1 MSRSLAPLVFT
12 LALVLGTACTETRS
26 SRGVQVHPQVA
37 RVADAT
43 VAARTAR
50 GERLFAQHCS
60 ACHGPDGAGRG
71 PAAAFLFPPVRDL
84 THGRLRLVGS
94 TSGVPLESDIV
105 ATLRRGMPGSAM
117 PAWSWLGEPR
127 LWDLA
132 AFVRSL
138 AVDRSVVATT
148 LIVPAPRPLEWA
160 DLDRGSALYTQN
172 CAACHGE
179 DGTGTVDPRF
189 DERGELDWARDFTAG
204 LLKGGASRDELWRRI
219 RLGMPGTSM
228 GPTPLDD
235 ADTEALVAHVRT
247 LIPAGNSERYVQE
260 RRELVARRVR
270 GPLNEILGATNASAA
285 AWELADEIRVV
296 LAPLRSNPASVREAQ
311 LSALH
316 DGTSIAIRV
325 RWDDATTD
333 LSVFT
338 DTLATDAVALQ
349 FSDEVVPPLFGMGS
363 AEHPVTIWHW
373 RALRLSAAAG
383 ATDLVVAPPHVTRDS
398 RVSDVRTDAPLY
410 RRSEGVPPVPTA
422 VERLQVQG
430 LEHVASAARADAE
443 ARVIARA
450 TERGWEVVFVRSLNA
465 TASSDVVFTPGVALQ
480 VACAIWNRAAG
491 DAGAQKSVGIW
502 QELLLEP

>member
-1 MSRSLAPLVFT
+1 MSRSLAPLVVAF
-12 LALVLGTACTETRS
+12 AVSFGTACTQAQS
-26 SRGVQVHPQVA
+26 ARGVQVHPQA
-37 RVADAT
+37 TRV
-43 VAARTAR
+43 AR

-60 ACHGPDGAGRG
+60 ACHATTGDGRG
-71 PAAAFLFPPVRDL
+71 PAAPFLFPPVRDL
-84 THGRLRLVGS
+84 IHGRLRLVGS

-132 AFVRSL
+132 AYVRSL
-138 AVDRSVVATT
+138 AVDRSVAATA

-160 DLDRGSALYTQN
+160 DLDRGSALYTEN
-172 CAACHGE
+172 CAACHAE
-179 DGTGTVDPRF
+179 DGTGTPEPRF
-189 DERGELDWARDFTAG
+189 DARGELDWARDFTAG
-204 LLKGGASRDELWRRI
+204 LLKGGASREELWRRI

-228 GPTPLDD
+228 GPTMIGDD
-235 ADTEALVAHVRT
+235 DTEALVAHVRT

-270 GPLNEILGATNASAA
+270 GPLSEILAGPEHVSAA

-338 DTLATDAVALQ
+338 DTLASDAAALQ
-349 FSDEVVPPLFGMGS
+349 FSDEVVPPLVGMGS
-363 AEHPVTIWHW
+363 AEHAVTIWHW
-373 RALRLSAAAG
+373 RAMRLSAAAG
-383 ATDLVVAPPHVTRDS
+383 ATDLFSAPPHVTRDS
-398 RVSDVRTDAPLY
+398 RVSDVRTDAPIY

-422 VERLQVQG
+422 VERLEVQG
-430 LEHVASAARADAE
+430 LDRVASAARSDAE
-443 ARVIARA
+443 AHVLARA
-450 TERGWEVVFVRSLNA
+450 TERGWEVVFVRPLKA

-480 VACAIWNRAAG
+480 LACAIWNRAAG
-491 DAGAQKSVGIW
+491 DVGAQKSVGLW